1 MTKRFCFF
9 LCVLTSFLFAQNPVR
24 VETFDEQGNNP
35 LFIEGDWAGT
45 IFAPKAKLVLGQANK
60 RIFGRFVGNGI
71 TVHQYASLY
80 AVSFAPETETAIA
93 YFNME
98 EK

>member
-9 LCVLTSFLFAQNPVR
+9 LCVLTSFLLAQNPVR
-24 VETFDEQGNNP
+24 IETFDEQGNNP
-35 LFIEGDWAGT
+35 LFIEGEWAGT
-45 IFAPKAKLVLGQANK
+45 IFAPKAKLVLGQAK
-60 RIFGRFVGNGI
+60 KEIYGRFVGNGI
-71 TVHQYASLY
+71 TVHQFASLY
-80 AVSFAPETETAIA
+80 AVAFAPATETTIA

>member
-1 MTKRFCFF
+1 MWAI
-9 LCVLTSFLFAQNPVR
+9 AQGFKLVHH
-24 VETFDEQGNNP
+24 GNEP

-45 IFAPKAKLVLGQANK
+45 IFAPKAKLVLGQAK
-60 RIFGRFVGNGI
+60 KEIYGRFVGNGI

-80 AVSFAPETETAIA
+80 AVPFAPETETTIA